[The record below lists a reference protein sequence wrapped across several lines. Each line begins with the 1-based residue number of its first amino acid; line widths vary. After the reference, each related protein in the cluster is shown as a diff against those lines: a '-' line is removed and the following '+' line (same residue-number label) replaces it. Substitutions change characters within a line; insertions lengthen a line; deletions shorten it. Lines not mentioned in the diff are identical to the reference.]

1 MFDLGTVFK
10 GAGRLAV
17 GGSRDLA
24 GPGAFALVDLTS
36 CWLSLGRP
44 LGVGCAVGADAFVLD
59 GLVAPRL
66 ASVFAACSPSGSGAW
81 AGTALGAVFAAH
93 ARGASV
99 HWLAGGPVA
108 LALAARLAAR
118 SRALALAS
126 PAGCLVA
133 LSSRSSPGSLVLA
146 GAVAARRGPVAAL
159 ACGFPWYCL
168 PPLAPGGHWRRLAKD
183 GGVAAALWVAGQ

>member
-1 MFDLGTVFK
+1 MFDLCSVFK

-24 GPGAFALVDLTS
+24 GPGAVALVDLAS
-36 CWLSLGRP
+36 CWQSLGRP
-44 LGVGCAVGADAFVLD
+44 VGVGCAVGADAFVLD

-93 ARGASV
+93 ARGAAV

-108 LALAARLAAR
+108 LALPARLAAR

-126 PAGCLVA
+126 SGCLVA
-133 LSSRSSPGSLVLA
+133 LSSRHSPGSLLLA

-168 PPLAPGGHWRRLAKD
+168 PPLAPGGHWRRLAKA
-183 GGVAAALWVAGQ
+183 GGVAAALWVAGP

>member
-1 MFDLGTVFK
+1 MFDLCSVFK

-24 GPGAFALVDLTS
+24 GPGAVALVDLAS
-36 CWLSLGRP
+36 CWQSLGRP
-44 LGVGCAVGADAFVLD
+44 VGVGCAVGADAFVLD

-108 LALAARLAAR
+108 LALP
-118 SRALALAS
+118 SS
-126 PAGCLVA
+126 GCLVA
-133 LSSRSSPGSLVLA
+133 LSSRRSPGSLLLA

-168 PPLAPGGHWRRLAKD
+168 PPLAPGGHWRRLAKA
-183 GGVAAALWVAGQ
+183 GEVAAALWVAGP